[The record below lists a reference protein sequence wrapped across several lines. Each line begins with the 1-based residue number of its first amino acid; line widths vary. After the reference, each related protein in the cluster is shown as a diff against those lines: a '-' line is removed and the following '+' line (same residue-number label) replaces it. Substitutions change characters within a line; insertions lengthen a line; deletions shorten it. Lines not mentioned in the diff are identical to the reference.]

1 MCGTFG
7 QKRLPYKKAKPIQ
20 LSFLPD
26 KEIVEVPSEGK
37 ILNLNTWTGKY
48 AGILTS
54 EKQDEYSWGLFGFTP
69 FWAKKKMFLF
79 NARVEGD
86 FNKENNPAFSGEK
99 GIFKKPSFRNAI
111 KSRRCI
117 IPMDFFVE
125 GPEKEKYAKPYLI
138 HRKDS
143 EVFFAGGIY
152 EEWVDKDTGEVFTT
166 FSILTT
172 SATPLLQKVGH
183 HRSPLLLEPEIIPQ
197 WLDSST
203 DVEVIKPMLAP
214 ADTLDFEAYPIDAG
228 IVKSKANDPSIET
241 PLGDS
246 FSQ

>member
-7 QKRLPYKKAKPIQ
+7 QKKLPLKKVKPQ
-20 LSFLPD
+20 LSILPE
-26 KEIVEVPSEGK
+26 KELVEKPNEGK
-37 ILNLNTWTGKY
+37 VLNLNTWTGKY

-54 EKQDEYSWGLFGFTP
+54 EKPDEYSWGLFGFTP

-86 FNKENNPAFSGEK
+86 LNKENDPAFSGEK

-111 KSRRCI
+111 KSRRCV

-125 GPEKEKYAKPYLI
+125 GPEKEKYSKPYLI

-143 EVFFAGGIY
+143 DVFFAGGIY
-152 EEWVDKDTGEVFTT
+152 EEWIDKETGEVFTT

-172 SATPLLQKVGH
+172 AATPLLQKVGH
-183 HRSPLLLEPEIIPQ
+183 HRSPLLLESDVIPA
-197 WLDSST
+197 WLNNET
-203 DVEVIKPMLAP
+203 DLELIKAILAP

-228 IVKSKANDPSIET
+228 IVKSKENNPEIEV
-241 PLGDS
+241 PKGEV
-246 FSQ
+246 FSE